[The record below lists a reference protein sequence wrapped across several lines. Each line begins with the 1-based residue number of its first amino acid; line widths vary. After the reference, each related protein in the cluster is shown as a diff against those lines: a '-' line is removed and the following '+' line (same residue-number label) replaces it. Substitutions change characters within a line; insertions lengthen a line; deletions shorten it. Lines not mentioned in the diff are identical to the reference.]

1 LTEKSIKRVSA
12 AAGNMCVLIDDII
25 KKARK
30 NFRETG
36 KPDIDPRFIK
46 ESVSALKELY
56 TLLGDY
62 EGGGQASEGVIVKIE
77 KQLEEWSK

>member
-1 LTEKSIKRVSA
+1 MTEKSIKRVSA
-12 AAGNMCVLIDDII
+12 AAGNMCVLIDDVI

-62 EGGGQASEGVIVKIE
+62 EGGEVSDGVIVKIE